1 MAVNPELSPLR
12 HNQQAD
18 SEDALIQEQLHHFG
32 IDPASPFGQHLA
44 GAALNLYRTNQD
56 IHALWRLTRESL
68 DSLPPEERL
77 SRFNA
82 KKFLAFQL
90 AKVLDN
96 LQTPF
101 RAQWRGLGLTPAAR
115 LAKGAYPLFDRVP
128 MLFGANPPIVR
139 TATYVYACTE
149 WIDDAFHGREST
161 HPIYSRL
168 LNPTSLALA
177 NTLVE
182 LEAGPDSAGY
192 LALTF
197 NSGMAAIDALL
208 GTLLERGDI
217 LLVGRNLY
225 GGVHQLLQDYYA
237 RPEKLGIRLEWF
249 DGCEARDFRLALN
262 RVLADR
268 REALA
273 AGARLR
279 VYLESPC
286 NPHGLMLDVPGIC
299 RLAHEAGAL
308 VMLDA
313 TLATP
318 VLFRPL
324 QQQNPV
330 ERPDFVVHS
339 CTKDMAGTGS
349 TTAGAVIGP
358 QPLMFLPKGEP
369 DWQHTLFWQ
378 CYYIKGAFLDADKAY
393 EVLTGLKTLELR
405 MLAKGINTLVLA
417 RFLASHPRLRVVSHA
432 LDQHPNSPLRQRLL
446 QYGLPCP
453 LFTFDLE
460 RAGLPRD
467 AFVRFFD
474 SLEPAFGHMVSLGQT
489 NTLVLCPAQ
498 TSHSELDETA
508 LAAAGIYP
516 TSIRVAVGIE
526 PVRELIAHLV
536 LAARRHLDPASPG
549 FSRGFMPPAEVDALV
564 EQVTLDVQRARLAQ
578 QARLAELL

>member
-1 MAVNPELSPLR
+1 MAVNPELSPRR
-12 HNQQAD
+12 HQQAD
-18 SEDALIQEQLHHFG
+18 SEDALIHEQLRHFG

-44 GAALNLYRTNQD
+44 GAALNLHRTNQD
-56 IHALWRLTRESL
+56 IHALWQTTRDSL
-68 DSLPPEERL
+68 DSLPAEERI

-96 LQTPF
+96 LQAPF
-101 RAQWRGLGLTPAAR
+101 RAQWRQLGLTQSAR

-168 LNPTSLALA
+168 LNPTALALA

-182 LEAGPDSAGY
+182 LEAGPDSADY

-217 LLVGRNLY
+217 LLASRNLY

-249 DGCEARDFRLALN
+249 DGTEARDFRQALD
-262 RVLADR
+262 RVRAEHRD
-268 REALA
+268 ALA

-279 VYLESPC
+279 LYLESPC
-286 NPHGLMLDVPGIC
+286 NPHGLVLDVPGIC
-299 RLAHEAGAL
+299 RLAHQADAL

-324 QQQNPV
+324 QQAEPA

-349 TTAGAVIGP
+349 TTAGAVIGR

-369 DWQHTLFWQ
+369 GWQHTLFWQ
-378 CYYIKGAFLDADKAY
+378 CYYVKGAFLDADKAY

-417 RFLASHPRLRVVSHA
+417 RFLASHPALRVSSHA
-432 LDQHPNSPLRQRLL
+432 LDRHPNAALRRRLL
-446 QYGLPCP
+446 RYGLPCP

-460 RAGLPRD
+460 GAGLPRD

-474 SLEPAFGHMVSLGQT
+474 ALEPAFGHMVSLGQT
-489 NTLVLCPAQ
+489 NTLVLCPAL
-498 TSHSELDETA
+498 TSHSELDEPA
-508 LAAAGIYP
+508 LAAAGIHP

-536 LAARRHLDPASPG
+536 LAARRHLDPVSPG
-549 FSRGFMPPAEVDALV
+549 FSQGFMAPAEVDALV
-564 EQVTLDVQRARLAQ
+564 EQLTLDIHRARLAQ
-578 QARLAELL
+578 QTRLAELL

>member
-1 MAVNPELSPLR
+1 MAVNPELSPRR
-12 HNQQAD
+12 HQQAD
-18 SEDALIQEQLHHFG
+18 SEDALIHEQLRHFG

-44 GAALNLYRTNQD
+44 GAALNLHRTNQD
-56 IHALWRLTRESL
+56 IHALWQTTRDSL
-68 DSLPPEERL
+68 DSLPAEERI

-96 LQTPF
+96 LQVPF
-101 RAQWRGLGLTPAAR
+101 RAQWRQLELTQSAR

-168 LNPTSLALA
+168 LNPTALALA

-182 LEAGPDSAGY
+182 LEAGPDSADY

-217 LLVGRNLY
+217 LLASRNLY

-249 DGCEARDFRLALN
+249 DGTEARDFRQALD
-262 RVLADR
+262 RVRAEHRD
-268 REALA
+268 ALA

-279 VYLESPC
+279 LYLESPC
-286 NPHGLMLDVPGIC
+286 NPHGLVLDVPGIC
-299 RLAHEAGAL
+299 RLAHQADAL

-324 QQQNPV
+324 QQAEPA

-349 TTAGAVIGP
+349 TTAGAVIGR

-369 DWQHTLFWQ
+369 GWQQTLFWQ
-378 CYYIKGAFLDADKAY
+378 CYYVKGAFLDADKAY

-417 RFLASHPRLRVVSHA
+417 RFLASHPALRVSSHA
-432 LDQHPNSPLRQRLL
+432 LDRHPNAALRRRLL
-446 QYGLPCP
+446 RYGLPCP

-460 RAGLPRD
+460 GAGLPRD

-474 SLEPAFGHMVSLGQT
+474 ALEPAFGHMVSLGQT
-489 NTLVLCPAQ
+489 NTLVLCPAL
-498 TSHSELDETA
+498 TSHSELDEPA
-508 LAAAGIYP
+508 LAAAGIHP

-536 LAARRHLDPASPG
+536 LAARRHLDPVSPG
-549 FSRGFMPPAEVDALV
+549 FSQGFMAPAEVDALV
-564 EQVTLDVQRARLAQ
+564 EQLTLDIHRARLAQ
-578 QARLAELL
+578 QTRLAELL

>member
-1 MAVNPELSPLR
+1 MDVNPELSPLR
-12 HNQQAD
+12 HSHQGDN
-18 SEDALIQEQLHHFG
+18 EDALVREQLRHFG
-32 IDPASPFGQHLA
+32 IDPASPFGRHLA

-56 IHALWRLTRESL
+56 IHALWQTTRDSL
-68 DSLPPEERL
+68 DSLPAEERI

-96 LQTPF
+96 LQAPF
-101 RAQWRGLGLTPAAR
+101 RAQWRGLGLEQASR

-168 LNPTSLALA
+168 LNPTALALA

-182 LEAGPDSAGY
+182 LEAGPDSADY

-217 LLVGRNLY
+217 LLASRNLY

-237 RPEKLGIRLEWF
+237 RPEKLGIRLEWI
-249 DGCEARDFRLALN
+249 DGTEARDFRQALD
-262 RVLADR
+262 RVRAEHH
-268 REALA
+268 EALA

-286 NPHGLMLDVPGIC
+286 NPHGLVLDVPGIC
-299 RLAHEAGAL
+299 RLAHQAGAQ

-324 QQQNPV
+324 QQAESA

-369 DWQHTLFWQ
+369 GWQQTLFWQ

-417 RFLASHPRLRVVSHA
+417 RFLAAHPDLRVVSHA
-432 LDQHPNSPLRQRLL
+432 LDQHPNAPLRQRLL
-446 QYGLPCP
+446 RYGLPCP

-460 RAGLPRD
+460 GASLPRD

-474 SLEPAFGHMVSLGQT
+474 ALEPAFGHMVSLGQT
-489 NTLVLCPAQ
+489 NTLVLCPAL
-498 TSHSELDETA
+498 TSHSELDAAA
-508 LAAAGIYP
+508 LAAAGIHS

-536 LAARRHLDPASPG
+536 LASRRHLDPVSPG
-549 FSRGFMPPAEVDALV
+549 FSQGFMAPAEVDTLV
-564 EQVTLDVQRARLAQ
+564 EQLTLDIHRARLAQ
-578 QARLAELL
+578 QTRLAELL

>member
-1 MAVNPELSPLR
+1 MAVNPELSPRR
-12 HNQQAD
+12 HQQAD
-18 SEDALIQEQLHHFG
+18 SEDALIHEQLRHFG

-44 GAALNLYRTNQD
+44 GAALNLHRTNQD
-56 IHALWRLTRESL
+56 IHALWQTTRDSL
-68 DSLPPEERL
+68 DSLPAEERI

-96 LQTPF
+96 LQAPF
-101 RAQWRGLGLTPAAR
+101 RAQWRQLELTQSAR

-168 LNPTSLALA
+168 LNPTALALA

-182 LEAGPDSAGY
+182 LEAGPDSADY

-217 LLVGRNLY
+217 LLASRNLY

-249 DGCEARDFRLALN
+249 DGTEARDFRQALD
-262 RVLADR
+262 RVRAEH

-279 VYLESPC
+279 LYLESPC
-286 NPHGLMLDVPGIC
+286 NPHGLVLDVPGIC
-299 RLAHEAGAL
+299 RLAHQAGAL

-324 QQQNPV
+324 LQAEPA

-349 TTAGAVIGP
+349 TTAGAVIGR

-369 DWQHTLFWQ
+369 GWQQTLFWQ
-378 CYYIKGAFLDADKAY
+378 CYYVKGAFLDADKAY

-417 RFLASHPRLRVVSHA
+417 RFLASHPALRVSSHA
-432 LDQHPNSPLRQRLL
+432 LDRHPNAALRRRLL
-446 QYGLPCP
+446 RYGLPCP
-453 LFTFDLE
+453 LFTFELE
-460 RAGLPRD
+460 GAGLPRD

-474 SLEPAFGHMVSLGQT
+474 ALEPAFGHMVSLGQT
-489 NTLVLCPAQ
+489 NTLVLCPAL
-498 TSHSELDETA
+498 TSHSELDEPA
-508 LAAAGIYP
+508 LAAAGIHP

-536 LAARRHLDPASPG
+536 LAARRHLDPVSPG
-549 FSRGFMPPAEVDALV
+549 FSQGFMAPAEVDALV
-564 EQVTLDVQRARLAQ
+564 EQLTLDIHRARLAQ
-578 QARLAELL
+578 QTRLAELL